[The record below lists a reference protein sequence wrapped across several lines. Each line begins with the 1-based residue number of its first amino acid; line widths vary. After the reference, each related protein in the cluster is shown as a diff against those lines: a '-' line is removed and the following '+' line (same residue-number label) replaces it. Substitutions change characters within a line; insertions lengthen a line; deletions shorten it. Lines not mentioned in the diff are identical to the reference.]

1 MAQRLPSLAENM
13 PLEMP
18 CHAADLAGLRKDK
31 SQEVGQQAAA
41 SGSIT
46 GD

>member
-1 MAQRLPSLAENM
+1 MAQCLPSSAENM

-18 CHAADLAGLRKDK
+18 CHAAALAGLGKDK
-31 SQEVGQQAAA
+31 SQEVGQQATAF
-41 SGSIT
+41 GSIT